1 SYNIT
6 SRGTEKLHYTY
17 KSSWARLLTL
27 HIGDYWDEWGPYG
40 ECSRTCGSGVTV
52 RTRRCVTQRLD
63 GGHNCVGPDKSYR
76 TCNIQDCPE
85 GSRDFREEQCA
96 HFDGSE
102 FHGKHYKWL
111 PYYGAENPCELN
123 CIPRGENFYYRHRSS
138 VADGTPCHPGRK
150 DICVE
155 GVCRRLGCDGML
167 ESQQQEDPCLQCGG
181 NGQSC
186 YPVKST
192 FSMRDL
198 PNGYNQMFIIPVG
211 ATSIRISEAVATRNY
226 LAIKNLRGEYYL
238 NGHWVIEFSRAT
250 PIAGTML
257 YYQRGTE
264 GEMIPE
270 TIVGRGPT
278 TEPLVIELIFQEP
291 NQGVDYEY
299 YLPNGRSREGYYW
312 SYGSWSGCSRE
323 CGSGYQSRL
332 VFCTIDN
339 EAYPDYLCASLPRP
353 SNNRTCNE
361 QQCPLTRSWKIGEW
375 NQCSVACGGGSQVR
389 RVECISHDAS
399 GMRVVEDSLCE
410 AYSARPLSQQ
420 NCNIQQ
426 CAQYTVSSWSQCSVT
441 CGSGEQM
448 RDVMCVGSGG
458 TRLEDS
464 MCVNLPKPPT
474 TQTCEMPACRNL
486 VGWHIGD
493 WGLCSKSCSSGLRER
508 QVICSD
514 TQRNLY
520 GAEHCSAHPKPPTVE
535 SCNTQPCYSPQGT
548 RLILNLKK
556 CRFILSLT
564 NISQIFITYLSSC
577 CNRVN
582 TPATPPE
589 DCRTSTY
596 GCCYD
601 GVTAAGGAYGEGCPN
616 PPTSAQRVSC
626 ELPHTAGQCD
636 QWTARYYYDSAS
648 SRCIHFWYGGCH
660 GNSNNFATLEEC
672 QRTCQGPVRLG
683 ASAAQHARH
692 ARTQLRGRRP
702 SPRAVP
708 VNSPS
713 GRHSQNSDGTLI
725 INNLTSDDSGVYT
738 CTAASS
744 QQLEQLQVQLRVTG
758 DLRITTAP
766 NNVQVSRGST
776 AQLPCVVSGENVN
789 VGWSR
794 NGVPV
799 RPDGNR
805 VQVSADGTLI
815 IHNVQPVDEG
825 SYTCNAYTGTFS
837 VSATAD
843 IRVSKGPGPSA
854 DCVDEPELANC
865 ELIVT
870 ARLCGHQ
877 YFSSFCCASLTV
889 YRNAQHG
896 TNDCSH

>member
-1 SYNIT
+1 MFKS
-6 SRGTEKLHYTY
+6 TY
-17 KSSWARLLTL
+17 FFYVFYSATKERLGWLPS
-27 HIGDYWDEWGPYG
+27 GDYWDEWGPYG

-155 GVCRRLGCDGML
+155 GVCRVTITA
-167 ESQQQEDPCLQCGG
+167 
-181 NGQSC
+181 
-186 YPVKST
+186 PVTNS
-192 FSMRDL
+192 S
-198 PNGYNQMFIIPVG
+198 
-211 ATSIRISEAVATRNY
+211 
-226 LAIKNLRGEYYL
+226 
-238 NGHWVIEFSRAT
+238 
-250 PIAGTML
+250 
-257 YYQRGTE
+257 
-264 GEMIPE
+264 
-270 TIVGRGPT
+270 
-278 TEPLVIELIFQEP
+278 
-291 NQGVDYEY
+291 
-299 YLPNGRSREGYYW
+299 
-312 SYGSWSGCSRE
+312 
-323 CGSGYQSRL
+323 
-332 VFCTIDN
+332 
-339 EAYPDYLCASLPRP
+339 
-353 SNNRTCNE
+353 
-361 QQCPLTRSWKIGEW
+361 
-375 NQCSVACGGGSQVR
+375 CSVACGGGSQVR

-486 VGWHIGD
+486 
-493 WGLCSKSCSSGLRER
+493 CSKSCSSGLRER

-548 RLILNLKK
+548 QVPSMQDPRGHDNTLQGFQLYTPEEPAPVRQPEEANPNTNTGLVPH
-556 CRFILSLT
+556 CRQT
-564 NISQIFITYLSSC
+564 Q
-577 CNRVN
+577 
-582 TPATPPE
+582 
-589 DCRTSTY
+589 Y
-596 GCCYD
+596 GCCPDGRTAASGPRNQGCVQRAFCTRSRYGCCQD
-601 GVTAAGGAYGEGCPN
+601 GVSRAHGPNKEGCPEYV
-616 PPTSAQRVSC
+616 PRVSC

-672 QRTCQGPVRLG
+672 QRTCQGAVPVSGAVRLG

-713 GRHSQNSDGTLI
+713 GR
-725 INNLTSDDSGVYT
+725 
-738 CTAASS
+738 
-744 QQLEQLQVQLRVTG
+744 
-758 DLRITTAP
+758 
-766 NNVQVSRGST
+766 
-776 AQLPCVVSGENVN
+776 
-789 VGWSR
+789 
-794 NGVPV
+794 
-799 RPDGNR
+799 
-805 VQVSADGTLI
+805 
-815 IHNVQPVDEG
+815 
-825 SYTCNAYTGTFS
+825 
-837 VSATAD
+837 
-843 IRVSKGPGPSA
+843 
-854 DCVDEPELANC
+854 
-865 ELIVT
+865 
-870 ARLCGHQ
+870 
-877 YFSSFCCASLTV
+877 
-889 YRNAQHG
+889 
-896 TNDCSH
+896 